1 MLEEGERSAPLR
13 PLSFHAALT
22 VRIQFPPARSLKT
35 FGSAAWERSRTP
47 TRLLHRPPLR
57 ARSTLRSPTRP
68 DRRDRLPEACGRT
81 SANLSASWWP
91 KDQFELIEV
100 LEEER
105 EDLRLSDFRKS
116 RSRFLPPC
124 HAPDAGGA
132 AEGRL
137 SPAAKAR
144 DLKGRLRCR
153 GCGVREAT
161 PSWLVFS
168 LAGLSCCQA
177 EADASERRG
186 SQPKRGIQPRQSTT
200 PMRKGVACAHCGCWR

>member
-1 MLEEGERSAPLR
+1 CCYLPV
-13 PLSFHAALT
+13 ALT
-22 VRIQFPPARSLKT
+22 SAGYAGTVQLLAQSSTDPSQKAGLRNMMRMAEPKVRIHSPPAKSLLT

-137 SPAAKAR
+137 SPAAKAVR
-144 DLKGRLRCR
+144 YGGDRRAALK
-153 GCGVREAT
+153 
-161 PSWLVFS
+161 
-168 LAGLSCCQA
+168 
-177 EADASERRG
+177 RRNPG
-186 SQPKRGIQPRQSTT
+186 GET
-200 PMRKGVACAHCGCWR
+200 